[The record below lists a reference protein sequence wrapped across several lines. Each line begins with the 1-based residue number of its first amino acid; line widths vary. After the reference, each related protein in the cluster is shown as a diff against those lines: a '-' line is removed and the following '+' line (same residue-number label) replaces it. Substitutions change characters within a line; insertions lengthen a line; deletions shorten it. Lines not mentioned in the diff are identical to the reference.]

1 MNAATESAP
10 CTRIRASKCR
20 TSGDRAPAAS
30 ATDDDAVDAVDA
42 VDNARRAGPRAA
54 DVARHSSRAV
64 AAIAP

>member
-30 ATDDDAVDAVDA
+30 ATDDAVDAVDA
-42 VDNARRAGPRAA
+42 VDNARRRAGPRAA
-54 DVARHSSRAV
+54 DVARHSSLAV